1 MRNWKR
7 GSEMEKS
14 LEILQHLHE
23 LYSENPS
30 EEYARKYAERNPE
43 KLAAWDAA
51 FKAYD
56 LSDVLTA
63 IDEYWN
69 FKNNKTSPRVAQI
82 LAILNSKRE
91 VEKDSFSVDA
101 QASRFDESNWRYWV
115 GIDLARALMIRG
127 GNKNLRFWYKKA
139 VDAILAERVDRLPE
153 ARFWDYGRK
162 VKECFELGFFDDV
175 DEIAENIRQREI
187 FGKENA
193 MPVSVKESG
202 NWLASHWKAGA

>member
-1 MRNWKR
+1 
-7 GSEMEKS
+7 MEKE
-14 LEILQHLHE
+14 LEILKHINE
-23 LYSENPS
+23 LYVGDTTD
-30 EEYARKYAERNPE
+30 EEIIRFAEKNTE
-43 KLAAWDAA
+43 KVAAWKAA
-51 FKAYD
+51 FAKYD
-56 LSDVLTA
+56 LADVLQVV
-63 IDEYWN
+63 DEYWN

-82 LAILNSKRE
+82 LAILNSKKE

-101 QASRFDESNWRYWV
+101 HASRFDESNWRYWV

-127 GNKNLRFWYKKA
+127 GNKNLRFWYQKA
-139 VDAILAERVDRLPE
+139 VDAILAERVDRQPE

-162 VKECFELGFFDDV
+162 VKECFERGFFDDV

-193 MPVSVKESG
+193 MLASVKESG

>member
-1 MRNWKR
+1 
-7 GSEMEKS
+7 MEKE
-14 LEILQHLHE
+14 LEILKHINE
-23 LYSENPS
+23 LYVGDTTD
-30 EEYARKYAERNPE
+30 EEIIRFAEKNTE
-43 KLAAWDAA
+43 KVAAWKAA
-51 FKAYD
+51 FVKYD
-56 LSDVLTA
+56 LVDVLQA
-63 IDEYWN
+63 VDEYWN

-82 LAILNSKRE
+82 LAILNSKKE

-127 GNKNLRFWYKKA
+127 GNKNLRFWYQKA
-139 VDAILAERVDRLPE
+139 VDAILAERVDRQPE

-162 VKECFELGFFDDV
+162 VKECFERGFFDDV

-187 FGKENA
+187 FGKGNA
-193 MPVSVKESG
+193 MPSSVKESG

>member
-1 MRNWKR
+1 
-7 GSEMEKS
+7 MEKE
-14 LEILQHLHE
+14 LEILKHINE
-23 LYSENPS
+23 LYVGDTTD
-30 EEYARKYAERNPE
+30 EEIIRFAEKNTE
-43 KLAAWDAA
+43 KVAAWKAA
-51 FKAYD
+51 FAEYD
-56 LSDVLTA
+56 LSDVLQA
-63 IDEYWN
+63 VDEYWN

-82 LAILNSKRE
+82 LAILNSKKE

-153 ARFWDYGRK
+153 ARFWDYDRK

>member
-1 MRNWKR
+1 MYVGDTTDEEIIRFA
-7 GSEMEKS
+7 EK
-14 LEILQHLHE
+14 
-23 LYSENPS
+23 NT
-30 EEYARKYAERNPE
+30 E
-43 KLAAWDAA
+43 KVAAWKAA
-51 FKAYD
+51 FAKYD
-56 LSDVLTA
+56 LADVLQVV
-63 IDEYWN
+63 DEYWN

-127 GNKNLRFWYKKA
+127 GNKNLRFLYQKA
-139 VDAILAERVDRLPE
+139 VDAILAERVDRQPE

-162 VKECFELGFFDDV
+162 VKECFERGFFDDV

-187 FGKENA
+187 FGKGNA
-193 MPVSVKESG
+193 MPSSVKESG

>member
-1 MRNWKR
+1 
-7 GSEMEKS
+7 MEKE
-14 LEILQHLHE
+14 LEILKHINE
-23 LYSENPS
+23 LYVGDTTD
-30 EEYARKYAERNPE
+30 EEIIRFAEKNTE
-43 KLAAWDAA
+43 KVAAWKAA
-51 FKAYD
+51 FAKYD
-56 LSDVLTA
+56 LADVLQVV
-63 IDEYWN
+63 DEYWN

-127 GNKNLRFWYKKA
+127 GNKNLRFWYQKA
-139 VDAILAERVDRLPE
+139 VDAILAERVDRQPE

-162 VKECFELGFFDDV
+162 VKECFERGFFDDV

-187 FGKENA
+187 FGKGNA

>member
-1 MRNWKR
+1 M
-7 GSEMEKS
+7 
-14 LEILQHLHE
+14 
-23 LYSENPS
+23 
-30 EEYARKYAERNPE
+30 A
-43 KLAAWDAA
+43 
-51 FKAYD
+51 
-56 LSDVLTA
+56 DVLQVV
-63 IDEYWN
+63 DEYWN

-82 LAILNSKRE
+82 LAILNSKKE

-153 ARFWDYGRK
+153 ARFWDYDRK

>member
-1 MRNWKR
+1 
-7 GSEMEKS
+7 MEKE
-14 LEILQHLHE
+14 LEILKHINE
-23 LYSENPS
+23 LYVGDTTD
-30 EEYARKYAERNPE
+30 EEIIRFAEKNTE
-43 KLAAWDAA
+43 KVAAWKAA
-51 FKAYD
+51 FVKYD
-56 LSDVLTA
+56 LVDVLQA
-63 IDEYWN
+63 VDEYWN

-82 LAILNSKRE
+82 LAILNSKKE

-153 ARFWDYGRK
+153 ARFWDYDRK
-162 VKECFELGFFDDV
+162 VKECFDRGFFDDI

-193 MPVSVKESG
+193 MLASVKESG

>member
-1 MRNWKR
+1 
-7 GSEMEKS
+7 MEKE
-14 LEILQHLHE
+14 LEILKHINE
-23 LYSENPS
+23 LYVGDTTD
-30 EEYARKYAERNPE
+30 EEIIRFAEKNTE
-43 KLAAWDAA
+43 KVAAWKAA
-51 FKAYD
+51 FAKYD
-56 LSDVLTA
+56 LADVLQVV
-63 IDEYWN
+63 DEYWN

-127 GNKNLRFWYKKA
+127 GNKNLRFWYQKA

-162 VKECFELGFFDDV
+162 VKECFERGFFDDV
-175 DEIAENIRQREI
+175 DEIAENTRQQEI
-187 FGKENA
+187 FGKGNA
-193 MPVSVKESG
+193 MPSSVKESG

>member
-1 MRNWKR
+1 
-7 GSEMEKS
+7 MEKE
-14 LEILQHLHE
+14 LEILKHINE
-23 LYSENPS
+23 LYVGDTTD
-30 EEYARKYAERNPE
+30 EEIIRFAEKNTE
-43 KLAAWDAA
+43 KVAAWKAA
-51 FKAYD
+51 FVKYD
-56 LSDVLTA
+56 LVDVLQA
-63 IDEYWN
+63 VDEYWN

-82 LAILNSKRE
+82 LAILNSKKE

-127 GNKNLRFWYKKA
+127 GNKNLRFWCKKA

-162 VKECFELGFFDDV
+162 VKECFERGFFDDV
-175 DEIAENIRQREI
+175 DEVAENIRQQEI

-193 MPVSVKESG
+193 MPSSVKESG

>member
-1 MRNWKR
+1 
-7 GSEMEKS
+7 MEKE
-14 LEILQHLHE
+14 LEILKHINE
-23 LYSENPS
+23 LYVGDTTD
-30 EEYARKYAERNPE
+30 EEIIRFAEKNTE
-43 KLAAWDAA
+43 KVAAWKAA
-51 FKAYD
+51 FVKYD
-56 LSDVLTA
+56 LVDVLQA
-63 IDEYWN
+63 VDEYWN

-82 LAILNSKRE
+82 LAILNSKKE

-162 VKECFELGFFDDV
+162 VKECFERGFFDDV
-175 DEIAENIRQREI
+175 DEVAENIRQHEI

>member
-1 MRNWKR
+1 
-7 GSEMEKS
+7 MEKE
-14 LEILQHLHE
+14 LEILKHINE
-23 LYSENPS
+23 LYVGDTTD
-30 EEYARKYAERNPE
+30 EEIIRFAEKNTE
-43 KLAAWDAA
+43 KVAAWKAA
-51 FKAYD
+51 FAKYD
-56 LSDVLTA
+56 LADVLQVV
-63 IDEYWN
+63 DEYWN

-127 GNKNLRFWYKKA
+127 GNKNLRFLYQKA
-139 VDAILAERVDRLPE
+139 VDAILAERVDRQPE

-162 VKECFELGFFDDV
+162 VKECFERGFFDDV

-187 FGKENA
+187 FGKGNA
-193 MPVSVKESG
+193 MPSSVKECG
-202 NWLASHWKAGA
+202 NWLTSHWKAGA

>member
-1 MRNWKR
+1 
-7 GSEMEKS
+7 MEKE
-14 LEILQHLHE
+14 LEILKHINE
-23 LYSENPS
+23 LYVGDTTD
-30 EEYARKYAERNPE
+30 EEIIRFAEKNTE
-43 KLAAWDAA
+43 KVAAWKAA
-51 FKAYD
+51 FVKYD
-56 LSDVLTA
+56 LVDVLQA
-63 IDEYWN
+63 VDEYWN

-82 LAILNSKRE
+82 LAILNSKKE

-127 GNKNLRFWYKKA
+127 GNKNLRFWCKKA

-175 DEIAENIRQREI
+175 DEIAENIRQHEI
-187 FGKENA
+187 FGKGNA
-193 MPVSVKESG
+193 MPSSVKESG

>member
-1 MRNWKR
+1 
-7 GSEMEKS
+7 MEKE
-14 LEILQHLHE
+14 LEILKHINE
-23 LYSENPS
+23 LYVGDTTD
-30 EEYARKYAERNPE
+30 EEIIRFAEKNTE
-43 KLAAWDAA
+43 KVAAWKAA
-51 FKAYD
+51 FAKYD
-56 LSDVLTA
+56 LADVLQVV
-63 IDEYWN
+63 DEYWN

-127 GNKNLRFWYKKA
+127 GNKNLGFWYKKA

-162 VKECFELGFFDDV
+162 VKECFERGFFDDV
-175 DEIAENIRQREI
+175 DEVAENIRQREI

>member
-1 MRNWKR
+1 
-7 GSEMEKS
+7 MEKE
-14 LEILQHLHE
+14 LEILKHINE
-23 LYSENPS
+23 LYVGDTTD
-30 EEYARKYAERNPE
+30 EEIIRFAEKNTE
-43 KLAAWDAA
+43 KVAAWKAA
-51 FKAYD
+51 FAKYD
-56 LSDVLTA
+56 LADVLQVV
-63 IDEYWN
+63 DEYWN

-82 LAILNSKRE
+82 LAILNSKKE

-153 ARFWDYGRK
+153 ARFWDYDRK
-162 VKECFELGFFDDV
+162 VKECFERGFFDDV
-175 DEIAENIRQREI
+175 DEIAENTRQQEI
-187 FGKENA
+187 FGKGNA
-193 MPVSVKESG
+193 MPSSVKESG

>member
-1 MRNWKR
+1 
-7 GSEMEKS
+7 MEKE
-14 LEILQHLHE
+14 LEILKHINE
-23 LYSENPS
+23 LYVGDTTD
-30 EEYARKYAERNPE
+30 EEIIRFAEKNTE
-43 KLAAWDAA
+43 KVAAWKAA
-51 FKAYD
+51 FAKYD
-56 LSDVLTA
+56 LVDVLQVV
-63 IDEYWN
+63 DEYWN

-153 ARFWDYGRK
+153 ARFWDYDRK

-175 DEIAENIRQREI
+175 DEVAENIRQREA
-187 FGKENA
+187 FGKNTA
-193 MPVSVKESG
+193 PVSTMEAAG
-202 NWLASHWKAGA
+202 NWLASHWATGGAG

>member
-1 MRNWKR
+1 
-7 GSEMEKS
+7 MEKE
-14 LEILQHLHE
+14 LEILKHINE
-23 LYSENPS
+23 LYVGDTTD
-30 EEYARKYAERNPE
+30 EEIIRFAEKNTE
-43 KLAAWDAA
+43 KVAAWKAA
-51 FKAYD
+51 FAKYD
-56 LSDVLTA
+56 LADVLQVV
-63 IDEYWN
+63 DEYWN

-82 LAILNSKRE
+82 LAILNSKKE
-91 VEKDSFSVDA
+91 VEKDSFSVDV

-153 ARFWDYGRK
+153 ARFWDYDRK

>member
-1 MRNWKR
+1 M
-7 GSEMEKS
+7 
-14 LEILQHLHE
+14 
-23 LYSENPS
+23 
-30 EEYARKYAERNPE
+30 
-43 KLAAWDAA
+43 
-51 FKAYD
+51 
-56 LSDVLTA
+56 LTA

-82 LAILNSKRE
+82 LAILNSKKE

-127 GNKNLRFWYKKA
+127 GNKNLRFWCKKA

-153 ARFWDYGRK
+153 ARFWDYDRK
-162 VKECFELGFFDDV
+162 VKECFDRGFFDDI

-193 MPVSVKESG
+193 MLASVKESG

>member
-1 MRNWKR
+1 
-7 GSEMEKS
+7 MEKE
-14 LEILQHLHE
+14 LEILKHINE
-23 LYSENPS
+23 LYVGDTTD
-30 EEYARKYAERNPE
+30 EEIIRFAEKNTE
-43 KLAAWDAA
+43 KVAAWKAA
-51 FKAYD
+51 FVKYD
-56 LSDVLTA
+56 LVDVLQA
-63 IDEYWN
+63 VDEYWN

-82 LAILNSKRE
+82 LAILNSKKE

-127 GNKNLRFWYKKA
+127 GNKNLRFWYQKA

-153 ARFWDYGRK
+153 ARFWDYDRK
-162 VKECFELGFFDDV
+162 VKECFDRGFFDDI

-193 MPVSVKESG
+193 MLASVKESG

>member
-1 MRNWKR
+1 
-7 GSEMEKS
+7 MEKE
-14 LEILQHLHE
+14 LEILKHINE
-23 LYSENPS
+23 LYVGDTTD
-30 EEYARKYAERNPE
+30 EEIIRFAERNPE

-101 QASRFDESNWRYWV
+101 QASRFDESNWWYWV

-162 VKECFELGFFDDV
+162 VKECFERGFFDDV

-193 MPVSVKESG
+193 MPSSVKESG

>member
-1 MRNWKR
+1 
-7 GSEMEKS
+7 MEKE
-14 LEILQHLHE
+14 LEILKHINE
-23 LYSENPS
+23 LYVGDTTD
-30 EEYARKYAERNPE
+30 EEIIRFAEKNTE
-43 KLAAWDAA
+43 KVAAWKAA
-51 FKAYD
+51 FAKYD
-56 LSDVLTA
+56 LADVLQVV
-63 IDEYWN
+63 DEYWN

-127 GNKNLRFWYKKA
+127 GNKNLRFLYQKA
-139 VDAILAERVDRLPE
+139 VDAILAERVDRQPE

-162 VKECFELGFFDDV
+162 VKECFERGFFDDV

-187 FGKENA
+187 FGKGNA
-193 MPVSVKESG
+193 MPSSVKESG
-202 NWLASHWKAGA
+202 N

>member
-1 MRNWKR
+1 MKKIIN
-7 GSEMEKS
+7 
-14 LEILQHLHE
+14 ILT
-23 LYSENPS
+23 NPS

-82 LAILNSKRE
+82 LAILNSKKE

-127 GNKNLRFWYKKA
+127 GNKNLRFWCKKA

-153 ARFWDYGRK
+153 ARFWDYDRK
-162 VKECFELGFFDDV
+162 VKECFDRGFFDDI

-193 MPVSVKESG
+193 MLASVKESG

>member
-1 MRNWKR
+1 
-7 GSEMEKS
+7 MEKE
-14 LEILQHLHE
+14 LEILKHINE
-23 LYSENPS
+23 LYVGDTTD
-30 EEYARKYAERNPE
+30 EEIIRFAEKNTE
-43 KLAAWDAA
+43 KVAAWKAA
-51 FKAYD
+51 FAKYD
-56 LSDVLTA
+56 LADVLQVV
-63 IDEYWN
+63 DEYWN

-127 GNKNLRFWYKKA
+127 GNKNLRFWYQKA

-162 VKECFELGFFDDV
+162 VKECFERGFFDDV
-175 DEIAENIRQREI
+175 DEIAENTRQQEI
-187 FGKENA
+187 FCKGNA
-193 MPVSVKESG
+193 MSSSVKESG

>member
-1 MRNWKR
+1 
-7 GSEMEKS
+7 MEKE
-14 LEILQHLHE
+14 LEILKHINE
-23 LYSENPS
+23 LYVGDTTD
-30 EEYARKYAERNPE
+30 EEIIRFAEKNTE
-43 KLAAWDAA
+43 KVAAWKAA
-51 FKAYD
+51 FVKYD
-56 LSDVLTA
+56 LVDVLQA
-63 IDEYWN
+63 VDEYWN

-82 LAILNSKRE
+82 LAILNSKKE

-162 VKECFELGFFDDV
+162 VKECFERGFFDDV
-175 DEIAENIRQREI
+175 DEVAENIRQREI

-193 MPVSVKESG
+193 MLASVKESG

>member
-1 MRNWKR
+1 
-7 GSEMEKS
+7 MEKE
-14 LEILQHLHE
+14 LEILKHINE
-23 LYSENPS
+23 LYVGDTTD
-30 EEYARKYAERNPE
+30 EEIIRFAEKNTE
-43 KLAAWDAA
+43 KVAAWKAA
-51 FKAYD
+51 FVKYD
-56 LSDVLTA
+56 LVDVLQA
-63 IDEYWN
+63 VDEYWN

-82 LAILNSKRE
+82 LAILNSKKE

-162 VKECFELGFFDDV
+162 VKECFERGFFDDV

-193 MPVSVKESG
+193 MPSSVKESG
-202 NWLASHWKAGA
+202 NWLASHWKAGV

>member
-1 MRNWKR
+1 
-7 GSEMEKS
+7 MEKE
-14 LEILQHLHE
+14 LEILKHINE
-23 LYSENPS
+23 LYVGDTTD
-30 EEYARKYAERNPE
+30 EEIIRFAEKNTE
-43 KLAAWDAA
+43 KVAAWKAA
-51 FKAYD
+51 FVKYD
-56 LSDVLTA
+56 LVDVLQA
-63 IDEYWN
+63 VDEYWN

-82 LAILNSKRE
+82 LAILNSKKE

-127 GNKNLRFWYKKA
+127 GNKNLRFWYQKA
-139 VDAILAERVDRLPE
+139 VDAILAERVDRQPE

-162 VKECFELGFFDDV
+162 VKECFERGFFDDV

-187 FGKENA
+187 FGKESGNWS
-193 MPVSVKESG
+193 SVKESG

>member
-1 MRNWKR
+1 
-7 GSEMEKS
+7 MEKE
-14 LEILQHLHE
+14 LEILKHINE
-23 LYSENPS
+23 LYVGDTTD
-30 EEYARKYAERNPE
+30 EEIIRFAEKNTE
-43 KLAAWDAA
+43 KVAAWKAA
-51 FKAYD
+51 FAKYD
-56 LSDVLTA
+56 LADVLQVV
-63 IDEYWN
+63 DEYWN

-175 DEIAENIRQREI
+175 DEIAENIRQHEI

>member
-1 MRNWKR
+1 
-7 GSEMEKS
+7 MEKE
-14 LEILQHLHE
+14 LEILKHINE
-23 LYSENPS
+23 LYVGDTTD
-30 EEYARKYAERNPE
+30 EEIIRFAEKNTE
-43 KLAAWDAA
+43 KVAAWKAA
-51 FKAYD
+51 FAKYD
-56 LSDVLTA
+56 LADVLQVV
-63 IDEYWN
+63 DEYWN

-162 VKECFELGFFDDV
+162 VKECFERGFFDDV
-175 DEIAENIRQREI
+175 DEVAENIRQREI

-193 MPVSVKESG
+193 MLASVKESG